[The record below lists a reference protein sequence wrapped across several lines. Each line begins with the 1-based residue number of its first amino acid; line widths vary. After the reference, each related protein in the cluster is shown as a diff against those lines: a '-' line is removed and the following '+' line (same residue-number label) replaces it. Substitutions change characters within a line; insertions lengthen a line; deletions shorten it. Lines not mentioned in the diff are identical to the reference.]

1 MERGLGMLIFIFWL
15 LFSFLVGA
23 YAQHRG
29 RSGGGWGLLALLL
42 SPLIVF
48 IILLAIGPSHEGI
61 EADAIASGEMRKCP
75 HCAELVKAEAKL
87 CRYCHSLLTAGMFQ

>member
-1 MERGLGMLIFIFWL
+1 MLLVLILWL
-15 LFSFLVGA
+15 AFAFLVGA
-23 YAQHRG
+23 FAQHRG

-42 SPLIVF
+42 SPLLVF
-48 IILLAIGPSHEGI
+48 IILLAIGPNHEGI

-87 CRYCHSLLTAGMFQ
+87 CRYCHSELPNGIFQP